1 MIQIIISKRVKI
13 KLVFASVSEFPK
25 SVWVESWWRHHCGL
39 ARLAAVWCQWLQL
52 RACVL
57 LMMPWKVDCIHTTYS
72 KLWQIFGYFRGCRC
86 LWVQNIDMA
95 QFYLFPISI
104 RNAYFSCLRS
114 YSAMDKALWPGL
126 GSNLTTSNLLYSK
139 VSRLKLEPGTVR
151 WIGVIIAF
159 TVSWLKQIFEGN

>member
-25 SVWVESWWRHHCGL
+25 SVGVKSWWRHHCGL

-52 RACVL
+52 
-57 LMMPWKVDCIHTTYS
+57 LMMLWKVDCIQTTYS

-86 LWVQNIDMA
+86 LWVQNIDIA
-95 QFYLFPISI
+95 QFYLFPIYI
-104 RNAYFSCLRS
+104 LEMLILAAWEAIAQWIKHFGR
-114 YSAMDKALWPGL
+114 GL

-139 VSRLKLEPGTVR
+139 VSRFKLEPGPAR
-151 WIGVIIAF
+151 WIGVTIAF